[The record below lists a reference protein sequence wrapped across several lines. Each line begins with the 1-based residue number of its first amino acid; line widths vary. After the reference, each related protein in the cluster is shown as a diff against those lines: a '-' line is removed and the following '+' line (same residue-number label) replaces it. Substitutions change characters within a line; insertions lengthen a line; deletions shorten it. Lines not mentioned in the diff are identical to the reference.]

1 MLNMEPK
8 HGECVKEVHCLNQ
21 MVEQVQVVAMFI
33 PFPVLLQEEM
43 GNINDE
49 IPRITAHGLSK
60 YEQIE
65 ESGAE

>member
-1 MLNMEPK
+1 
-8 HGECVKEVHCLNQ
+8 

-65 ESGAE
+65 ESVAE